1 MPRGLPASNQKAL
14 SRMISFARR
23 NRTPFRQDPI
33 IASLARLSDDDL
45 QAMETD
51 DLLEVIRLSR
61 GLKSLQNVPASL
73 RKCDREVLLDFAFL
87 ARDMCREETRSEPR
101 GAKPSP
107 WFAAG

>member
-1 MPRGLPASNQKAL
+1 
-14 SRMISFARR
+14 MISFARR

-33 IASLARLSDDDL
+33 IASLARLTDDDL

-73 RKCDREVLLDFAFL
+73 RKCERDVLLDFAFL
-87 ARDMCREETRSEPR
+87 ARDVCREEIR
-101 GAKPSP
+101 AKSSTAKSQPF
-107 WFAAG
+107 FAAG

>member
-1 MPRGLPASNQKAL
+1 
-14 SRMISFARR
+14 MISFARR

-45 QAMETD
+45 QTMETD

-61 GLKSLQNVPASL
+61 GLTSLQNVPASL
-73 RKCDREVLLDFAFL
+73 RECDREVLLDFAFL
-87 ARDMCREETRSEPR
+87 ARDLCREETRPESS
-101 GAKPSP
+101 GAKPTP

>member
-1 MPRGLPASNQKAL
+1 
-14 SRMISFARR
+14 MISFARK
-23 NRTPFRQDPI
+23 NRSPFRQDPI

-45 QAMETD
+45 QTMETD

-73 RKCDREVLLDFAFL
+73 RECDREVLLDFAFV
-87 ARDMCREETRSEPR
+87 ARDMCRDETQAGSPR
-101 GAKPSP
+101 AKTQP